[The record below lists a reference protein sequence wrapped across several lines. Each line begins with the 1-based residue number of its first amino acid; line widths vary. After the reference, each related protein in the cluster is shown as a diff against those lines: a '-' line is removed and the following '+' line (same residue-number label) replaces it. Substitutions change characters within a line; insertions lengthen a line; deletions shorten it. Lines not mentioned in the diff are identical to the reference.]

1 MACVSSSLTCRTKSN
16 IYFRCCFFVIFV
28 WLEYLDMKRT
38 IIEKLIIVIAWVGV
52 VGGILFSILY
62 SKGILESGADM
73 SFPTGIACLLGGVF
87 ASVCFWAV
95 LLELISISDRLNK

>member
-1 MACVSSSLTCRTKSN
+1 
-16 IYFRCCFFVIFV
+16 
-28 WLEYLDMKRT
+28 MKRT
-38 IIEKLIIVIAWVGV
+38 VIEKLIVIIAWVGL
-52 VGGILFSILY
+52 VGGIFFSILY

-95 LLELISISDRLNK
+95 LLELISISDRLKKL

>member
-1 MACVSSSLTCRTKSN
+1 MVRLD
-16 IYFRCCFFVIFV
+16 
-28 WLEYLDMKRT
+28 YLDMKRT
-38 IIEKLIIVIAWVGV
+38 FLEKLIVVIAWAGL

-95 LLELISISDRLNK
+95 LLELISISDRLKK